1 MDRDGW
7 PSERR
12 LRALLEATPEWSTVP
27 PTLAGGLDAD
37 DNDAAAKESSDTSS
51 QHRQHPTDSSA
62 VRQRFLLLLAYKLRY
77 QSDCWTES
85 AAMDAGVVGLRRGP
99 RRRSAPAHDP
109 GEEDLQGR
117 AKRTTLVVQHQQLQ
131 QRRDFSALFDRTF
144 TCTAHEQVKVLMMPH
159 IAAAGRAWAGPLSAV
174 QYGRVRG
181 QGMTWLRVCS
191 IEGALEVARWLAS
204 VCDLRLQAL
213 QSWCDA
219 LGETG
224 ERKLAYTVNGAYNA
238 PESELD
244 ALSYVFWQS
253 RTATECVAE
262 ELRLRDGTLKPQD
275 SAWLQDYYDGH
286 NSIIAMINVA
296 HAQMAMVR
304 MEPLRTYTAA
314 AAAVLESLCVSMQT
328 TVAGLAQRL
337 DWITEAAV
345 SQGAA
350 AGDKAGAAT
359 MTPPMLLRLRLTTDC
374 EQGARL
380 LELAHTPPP
389 PGQPLPRFVL
399 VDASR

>member
-1 MDRDGW
+1 M
-7 PSERR
+7 
-12 LRALLEATPEWSTVP
+12 P
-27 PTLAGGLDAD
+27 PTLANALDAD
-37 DNDAAAKESSDTSS
+37 DDDVAAAASSFTSLQS
-51 QHRQHPTDSSA
+51 RGHSDDSSA
-62 VRQRFLLLLAYKLRY
+62 VRQRMLLHAAYHLRY
-77 QSDCWTES
+77 KSDCWTEC
-85 AAMDAGVVGLRRGP
+85 AAIGAGAGEPRRSS
-99 RRRSAPAHDP
+99 RRRSASTHDP
-109 GEEDLQGR
+109 GEEKVQGR
-117 AKRTTLVVQHQQLQ
+117 AKRTTLFVQHQQLQ
-131 QRRDFSALFDRTF
+131 QHLVFSALFDRTY
-144 TCTAHEQVKVLMMPH
+144 TCTVHEQVRGLMMPH
-159 IAAAGRAWAGPLSAV
+159 IVAAGHAWAGPLSAV

-181 QGMTWLRVCS
+181 QGMTWLRVRA
-191 IEGALEVARWLAS
+191 IEGAQSVARWLAS
-204 VCDLRLQAL
+204 VCALRLQAL
-213 QSWCDA
+213 QSWRDA
-219 LGETG
+219 MGEAG
-224 ERKLAYTVNGAYNA
+224 GRRLAYTVDGAYNA
-238 PESELD
+238 PDSELD
-244 ALSYVFWQS
+244 AISYVFWEA
-253 RTATECVAE
+253 RTATECIAE
-262 ELRLRDGTLKPQD
+262 AQRQRDGVLKPQD
-275 SAWLQDYYDGH
+275 SAWVQDYYDGH

-374 EQGARL
+374 EQGTRL